1 MANQSTMQLT
11 ITKVSEPLFSGEA
24 ISVIVPGSDGVLT
37 VLPHHEPFI
46 SPLKAGTIEV
56 KTTEEKKEFE
66 IENGILEV
74 SNNQATILL

>member
-1 MANQSTMQLT
+1 MHLT
-11 ITKVSEPLFSGEA
+11 ITRINEPLFDGEA

-37 VLPHHEPFI
+37 VLSHHEPFI
-46 SPLKAGTIEV
+46 SILKSGKIRV
-56 KTTEEKKEFE
+56 KTTAEVKEFE